1 MDTIPVIDLS
11 NLKHGSDSWV
21 SAQTSV
27 KQAMEEYG
35 CFKAIYTAAAD
46 IPIFEAIKPLFD
58 LPDEI
63 KTKNTNPKPF
73 FGGSVRSPLNNNFYE
88 ALAIDNPTFV
98 EATQS
103 FTNLMWPGS
112 GNDSFCQTSLSM
124 SKLLVEIFET
134 VSKML
139 VESYDI
145 ADVGF
150 GLDESMNHQTR
161 YFKYYVSDESSSIL
175 GQYSHRDLTFM
186 SILLQNQVNGLQ
198 VKLPTITEEWVD
210 VDLTTPSSFIVF
222 GGDAMMHQGGKED
235 RYSLGLFSFV
245 SKGIKIEPPKE
256 FVDEANPPKYK
267 PFDHFEY
274 LEAALKNIITMK
286 LPVPLLQIKDY
297 CGYDIEN

>member
-88 ALAIDNPTFV
+88 ALAIDNPTSV
-98 EATQS
+98 EATLS

-134 VSKML
+134 VLKML
-139 VESYDI
+139 VESY
-145 ADVGF
+145 DVGF

-198 VKLPTITEEWVD
+198 VKLPTVTEEWVD

-222 GGDAMMHQGGKED
+222 GGDAMMVSHTYTFYHITLLLVGK
-235 RYSLGLFSFV
+235 
-245 SKGIKIEPPKE
+245 SK
-256 FVDEANPPKYK
+256 
-267 PFDHFEY
+267 H
-274 LEAALKNIITMK
+274 
-286 LPVPLLQIKDY
+286 
-297 CGYDIEN
+297 